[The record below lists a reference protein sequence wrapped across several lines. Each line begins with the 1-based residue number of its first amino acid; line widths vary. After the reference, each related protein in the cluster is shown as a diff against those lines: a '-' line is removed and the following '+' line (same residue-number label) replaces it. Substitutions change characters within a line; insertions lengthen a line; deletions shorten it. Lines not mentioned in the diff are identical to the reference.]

1 MNNTTNTNTDTT
13 NRLRGRAGRRVA
25 AALVAAAALGL
36 GVTACGPDSGAAGAA
51 GSSPSVQPTNGSS
64 SGNSGAQGQNGGQSA
79 TAPSTGNG
87 AGSGTGGSTGGGS
100 ASGGS
105 TGSGSASGGSTG
117 SGSASGG
124 STGSGSASGG
134 GGVAHAG
141 NHRTLIGK
149 LQYLAPGKLTVKPQ
163 GGGMEQAFFI
173 ADDTKILGAAAI
185 CSVDDGTVTVGKD
198 GYGSSKCT
206 LDQLEKAAK
215 TSSVT
220 VRVTMD
226 RKSGTANTVEE
237 KYHP

>member
-1 MNNTTNTNTDTT
+1 MNNTTNTDTT
-13 NRLRGRAGRRVA
+13 DRLRGRAGRRVA

-105 TGSGSASGGSTG
+105 TGGGSASGGSTG
-117 SGSASGG
+117 G
-124 STGSGSASGG
+124 GSASGG

-215 TSSVT
+215 TSGVT

>member
-105 TGSGSASGGSTG
+105 TGG
-117 SGSASGG
+117 GSASGG

>member
-87 AGSGTGGSTGGGS
+87 AGSGTGGSTGG
-100 ASGGS
+100 
-105 TGSGSASGGSTG
+105 
-117 SGSASGG
+117 GSASGG

>member
-105 TGSGSASGGSTG
+105 AGG
-117 SGSASGG
+117 GSASGG